1 MNTLRPAPAFLRAA
15 VVPAACFWLAG
26 CAGTGGLFGSE
37 EAPPPFRDP
46 AMTMESAQGA
56 IVAGQSTKVDV
67 AAALGAAPVATVV
80 KFDSG
85 WEVWVYRKKTPQ
97 PTVTNPE
104 LVILFTPDGIVK
116 KTRIRPAYPAQ
127 EERRD

>member
-1 MNTLRPAPAFLRAA
+1 MNTLSLRQTLPHAGILL
-15 VVPAACFWLAG
+15 AACLWLAG
-26 CAGTGGLFGSE
+26 CAGPGGLFGAQ

-56 IVAGQSTKVDV
+56 IVAGQSTKADV

-85 WEVWVYRKKTPQ
+85 WEVWVYRKKAPQ
-97 PTVTNPE
+97 PAVTNPE

-116 KTRIRPAYPAQ
+116 KTRIRPAYPAG